1 MTLIDNHNRLSG
13 LARILVTALVGCFLV
28 AAPATLAAQQE
39 KEKEE
44 KTVQVDEVDDS
55 LEKDRPT
62 LEEEEEQPSVD
73 AEGFMTDR
81 DEQSQMSRRQLDKQ
95 IVELKKLLDSTPAG
109 TPKRAKYLFALSEK
123 YWDKSKSYEEEAFIK
138 QDECY
143 KLQDE
148 GKDEEAK
155 RCQQRMQMML
165 DESKRLRKEAVKRY
179 ADIIENYPDFQ
190 ERDKVL
196 FYLGNNLQQI
206 GKQEQALDIFKRLIS
221 EYPNTKY
228 VPDVLLAFGEYY
240 YNEKEDVDSALKAY
254 RKLKEY
260 PNSTAYAYA
269 RYKEAWC
276 YFNMD
281 QKDRAIDTFLDVIE
295 YSREHPE
302 HPNSS
307 SLITQS
313 QKDLVRTYAHVG
325 VPEKAI
331 PFIKKI
337 TRGSE
342 KEDRWLDLAER
353 LAIHYGDMGK
363 MANSTRMYRILI
375 KKNSKS
381 AKTVDYQYEIVRN
394 QTAANAYSQDTIKEL
409 VRLMKLVQ
417 FADQGKF
424 EDSSEPFYE
433 KSRERVDAL
442 IREWS
447 TVYHRQAQ
455 KTKNPDLYAMA
466 YYLYKYYLET
476 FPETPKKYQMTFF
489 YGELLYKL
497 EKWEEA
503 AAAYEQA
510 LDLKPDGKYTK
521 DAAHAAVL
529 AYFKIVDT
537 SEEQADIKN
546 ADAADVDDDGEEEP
560 CADDD
565 EECKQ
570 KQAAAKEPPKPKEIP
585 ELHKKLIN
593 ACKRYVELL
602 PDGERIVDV
611 KYTIARTYYDHN
623 HLEKSGE
630 MFKNIAYNHSDHR
643 LAVIAANL
651 HLDTINLRQDFD
663 QLATATKEYLDKRPV
678 EDEMFMEDVETL
690 YTQIRFKQC
699 TILDDEEKWKDAAQ
713 CFVQYYRDFPESEYV
728 DKALYNAALDFER
741 MKELGKAIQV
751 RVFLL
756 KARPNSDLVPKTL
769 YNIGGNYH
777 ALAVYSQAA
786 KFYELYVKNFP
797 KGENAED
804 AMANASTFRQ
814 GLGQYDQAIDN
825 YEKYL
830 DLYGAKNPEKAAE
843 VAYQIAKIYETQEK
857 PKEAFQQ
864 YKGFLDEFGDSGNMD
879 RVLQAHTAIAMYY
892 WDQGGERN
900 RTRALREFEDTL
912 DVYKKLSDEAKQK
925 LTKGRDAAAQAKFM
939 IGEDVYEDMAE
950 ITVESSDEEELQER
964 VQKKME
970 VAEKAQKIF
979 EQVIGFGRPDW
990 AIAALYRIGSQYQN
1004 FANTIR
1010 NSPVPDRLT
1019 ADQEEIYKGL
1029 LEDKAS
1035 VVEKKAIDA
1044 YARALE
1050 VAKKESW
1057 FNEYSKKAQVELGKL
1072 DPKNY
1077 RKPSELRAEP
1087 DHFNSGFA
1095 RSEFIEKVKE
1105 EDRLRDLGGDTTTT
1119 GEDAAE
1125 QASESEPQAS
1135 AD

>member
-1 MTLIDNHNRLSG
+1 MTLPENKARLTG
-13 LARILVTALVGCFLV
+13 LARVLLTAALGGLLVF
-28 AAPATLAAQQE
+28 APATVSAQQE
-39 KEKEE
+39 EEKEE
-44 KTVQVDEVDDS
+44 KTVQVDEVDET
-55 LEKDRPT
+55 LEKERPT
-62 LEEEEEQPSVD
+62 LEEEQEQPSVD
-73 AEGFMTDR
+73 AESFMTDR
-81 DEQSQMSRRQLDKQ
+81 EEQSQTSRRLLDQQ
-95 IVELKKLLDSTPAG
+95 IVELKKLIDSTSPG
-109 TPKRAKYLFALSEK
+109 DPKRAKYLFALSEK
-123 YWDKSKSYEEEAFIK
+123 YWDKSKSYEMEAFAK

-143 KLQDE
+143 QIRDKGDE
-148 GKDEEAK
+148 QGFK

-179 ADIIENYPDFQ
+179 ADIIQNYPDFK

-221 EYPNTKY
+221 EYPNTQY
-228 VPDVLLAFGEYY
+228 VPNVLLAFGEYY
-240 YNEKEDVDSALKAY
+240 YNEKEDVNSALKAY
-254 RKLKEY
+254 KKLKEY

-281 QKDRAIDTFLDVIE
+281 EKDRAIDTFLEVID
-295 YSREHPE
+295 YSRKHPE
-302 HPNSS
+302 HPNSK
-307 SLITQS
+307 SLINQS

-325 VPEKAI
+325 VPEKAL
-331 PFIKKI
+331 PFIKRI
-337 TRGSE
+337 TKGSE
-342 KEDRWLDLAER
+342 DDTKWLKLAER

-363 MANSTRMYRILI
+363 IGNSTRMYRILI
-375 KKNSKS
+375 KTNNKS

-394 QTAANAYSQDTIKEL
+394 KTAENAYSQETIKEL

-417 FADQGKF
+417 FADAGKF
-424 EDSSEPFYE
+424 ADADQPFYK

-455 KTKNPDLYAMA
+455 KTKNPDLYAMS

-503 AAAYEQA
+503 ATAYEQA

-546 ADAADVDDDGEEEP
+546 ADAAEVEEDSEQEE

-602 PDGERIVDV
+602 PDGDRIVDV

-663 QLATATKEYLDKRPV
+663 LLATATKEYLDKRPV
-678 EDEMFMEDVETL
+678 EDEMFMEDVEAL

-699 TILDDEEKWKDAAQ
+699 TIHDDEENWKEAAQ
-713 CFVQYYRDFPESEYV
+713 CFVQYYRDFPDSDYV

-756 KARPNSDLVPKTL
+756 KARPDSDLVPDTL

-797 KGENAED
+797 KGESAED
-804 AMANASTFRQ
+804 ALANASTFRQ
-814 GLGQYDQAIDN
+814 GLGQYDRAISN
-825 YEKYL
+825 YDKYL
-830 DLYGAKNPEKAAE
+830 DLYGKQNPEKAAE
-843 VAYQIAKIYETQEK
+843 VAYQIAKIYETQDK
-857 PKEAFQQ
+857 PKEAFDQ
-864 YKGFLDEFGDSGNMD
+864 YRSFIKEFGDSGNMD
-879 RVLQAHTAIAMYY
+879 RVLQAHAAVAMYY
-892 WDQGGERN
+892 WDQGGDRN
-900 RTRALREFEDTL
+900 RKRALREFEETL
-912 DVYKKLSDEAKQK
+912 DVYKSLGKEAQQK

-939 IGEDVYEDMAE
+939 MGEDVYEDMAA
-950 ITVESSDEEELQER
+950 ITVKASDEEELQELFTE
-964 VQKKME
+964 KMK

-979 EQVIGFGRPDW
+979 EEVIRFGRPDW

-1019 ADQEEIYKGL
+1019 VDQEEIYKGL
-1029 LEDKAS
+1029 LEDKATI
-1035 VVEKKAIDA
+1035 VEKKAIDA
-1044 YARALE
+1044 YARSLE

-1057 FNEYSKKAQVELGKL
+1057 FNEYSKKAQIELGKL

-1087 DHFNSGFA
+1087 NHFNPGFA

-1105 EDRLRDLGGDTTTT
+1105 EDRLRDLGGGTTTT

-1125 QASESEPQAS
+1125 QASESGPQAS
-1135 AD
+1135 AE

>member
-1 MTLIDNHNRLSG
+1 MKLPETKADFTG
-13 LARILVTALVGCFLV
+13 LARVLLAAVLGGLLI
-28 AAPATLAAQQE
+28 AAPATLAAQE
-39 KEKEE
+39 EEEKEE
-44 KTVQVDEVDDS
+44 KTVQVDEADAS
-55 LEKDRPT
+55 LEKERPS

-73 AEGFMTDR
+73 AESFISDR
-81 DEQSQMSRRQLDKQ
+81 EEQSQTSRRLLDQQ
-95 IVELKKLLDSTPAG
+95 IVELKKLIDSTSSG
-109 TPKRAKYLFALSEK
+109 DPKRAKYLFALSEK
-123 YWDKSKSYEEEAFIK
+123 YWDKSKSYEMEAFAK

-143 KLQDE
+143 QIRDKGDE
-148 GKDEEAK
+148 QGHK

-179 ADIIENYPDFQ
+179 ADIIQNYPDFK

-196 FYLGNNLQQI
+196 YYLGNNLQQI
-206 GKQEQALDIFKRLIS
+206 GKQDQALDIFKRLIS
-221 EYPNTKY
+221 EYPNTQY

-240 YNEKEDVDSALKAY
+240 YNEKEDVQSALKAY
-254 RKLKEY
+254 KKLKEY

-281 QKDRAIDTFLDVIE
+281 EKDRAIDTFLEVID
-295 YSREHPE
+295 YSRKHPE
-302 HPNSS
+302 HPNSK
-307 SLITQS
+307 SLINQS

-325 VPEKAI
+325 VPEKAL
-331 PFIKKI
+331 PFIKRI
-337 TRGSE
+337 TKGSE
-342 KEDRWLDLAER
+342 DEDKWLKLAER

-363 MANSTRMYRILI
+363 IGNSTRMYRILI
-375 KKNSKS
+375 KTNNSS
-381 AKTVDYQYEIVRN
+381 AKTIDYQYEIVRN
-394 QTAANAYSQDTIKEL
+394 KTAENAYSQETIKEL

-417 FADQGKF
+417 FADSGKF
-424 EDSSEPFYE
+424 DDADQPFYK

-455 KTKNPDLYAMA
+455 KTKNPDLYAMS

-510 LDLKPDGKYTK
+510 LDLKPEGKYTK

-529 AYFKIVDT
+529 SYFKIVDT
-537 SEEQADIKN
+537 SEEQAKIDESSTAK
-546 ADAADVDDDGEEEP
+546 VDEEEQE
-560 CADDD
+560 CAEDD

-643 LAVIAANL
+643 LSVIAANL

-663 QLATATKEYLDKRPV
+663 QLADATKEYLDKRPV
-678 EDEMFMEDVETL
+678 EDEMFMEDVEAL
-690 YTQIRFKQC
+690 YTQIRFKKC
-699 TILDDEEKWKDAAQ
+699 TIHDDEENWKEAAQ
-713 CFVQYYRDFPESEYV
+713 CFVQYYRDFPDSDYV

-756 KARPNSDLVPKTL
+756 KARPQSDLVPDTL

-786 KFYELYVKNFP
+786 KFYELYVKNFE

-804 AMANASTFRQ
+804 ALANASTFRQ
-814 GLGQYDQAIDN
+814 GLGQYDRAIQN
-825 YEKYL
+825 YQKYL
-830 DLYGAKNPEKAAE
+830 ELYGKQNPEKAAE
-843 VAYQIAKIYETQEK
+843 VAYQVAKIYETQDK
-857 PKEAFQQ
+857 PKEAFEQ
-864 YKGFLDEFGDSGNMD
+864 YRSFIKEFGDSGNMD
-879 RVLQAHTAIAMYY
+879 RVLQAHSAVAMYY
-892 WDQGGERN
+892 WEQDGERN
-900 RTRALREFEDTL
+900 RKRALKKFEETL
-912 DVYKKLSDEAKQK
+912 DVYKDLGEEAQQK

-939 IGEDVYEDMAE
+939 LGEDVYEDMAA
-950 ITVESSDEEELQER
+950 ITVKASDEEELQELFTE
-964 VQKKME
+964 KME

-979 EQVIGFGRPDW
+979 EEVIRFGRPDW

-1010 NSPVPDRLT
+1010 NSPVPDRLSV
-1019 ADQEEIYKGL
+1019 DQEEIYKGL

-1035 VVEKKAIDA
+1035 IVEQKAIDA
-1044 YARALE
+1044 YARSLE
-1050 VAKKESW
+1050 VAKRESW
-1057 FNEYSKKAQVELGKL
+1057 FNEYSKKAQIELGKL

-1087 DHFNSGFA
+1087 NHFNPGFA

-1105 EDRLRDLGGDTTTT
+1105 EDRLRDLGGGTTTT

-1125 QASESEPQAS
+1125 EASESGPQAS
-1135 AD
+1135 AE